1 MGGKSRQAGPRRSR
15 SGATFYLVSCQGP
28 KLPPPP
34 SLPQHRQPN
43 NDVFLERTLGVPC
56 CAQPLYQ
63 IVKFS
68 HYPRPRVLP
77 LQSFDGDGL
86 RSRQESR
93 VIRQRDG
100 PEHWASREGEN
111 GARGPWMVKE
121 GLRATGWVVRG
132 MGAGRE
138 MFLKLG
144 GGAQET
150 RFGEDPSPGGEAGE
164 RGRPKAHWH
173 FCKEG
178 LYHVTCMSP
187 SNIAAGRHNP

>member
-1 MGGKSRQAGPRRSR
+1 MAVGQGGLKSHSSMQVLEMKEPSPFSGLRGEGRWVWKSRQAGPRRSR
-15 SGATFYLVSCQGP
+15 SGSNLLSGELSGAEFHL
-28 KLPPPP
+28 P

-43 NDVFLERTLGVPC
+43 NDVFLERTLGVPS

-68 HYPRPRVLP
+68 HYPHPRVLP

-111 GARGPWMVKE
+111 GARG
-121 GLRATGWVVRG
+121 LGW
-132 MGAGRE
+132 
-138 MFLKLG
+138 
-144 GGAQET
+144 
-150 RFGEDPSPGGEAGE
+150 
-164 RGRPKAHWH
+164 
-173 FCKEG
+173 
-178 LYHVTCMSP
+178 
-187 SNIAAGRHNP
+187 